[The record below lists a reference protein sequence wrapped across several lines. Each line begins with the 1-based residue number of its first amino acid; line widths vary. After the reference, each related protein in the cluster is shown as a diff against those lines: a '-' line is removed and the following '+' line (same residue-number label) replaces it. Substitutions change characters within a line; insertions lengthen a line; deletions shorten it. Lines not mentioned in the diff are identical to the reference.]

1 MEQTYQYSWIIPFL
15 PLPVP
20 MLIGAGLLLFP
31 SATKSLRRMW
41 AFQSVFLLSI
51 VMIFSI
57 NLFIQQINGSSIYQY
72 VWSWIINND
81 FSLEFGYLIDPLTS
95 IMSIL
100 ITTIGIM
107 VLIYSDNYMSYDQ
120 GYLRFF
126 AYMSFFSTSM
136 LGLVTSSNLI
146 QIYIFWELV
155 GMCSYLLIGF
165 WFTRPVSANACQKAF
180 VTNRVGDFG
189 LLLGILGFYWITGS
203 FEFRDLFKIFN
214 NLISNNHNEVNFLFV
229 TFCAVLLFSGAVAKS
244 AQFPLH
250 VWLPDAMEGP
260 TPISALIHAAT
271 MVAAGIFLVA
281 RLIPLFIVIPHIMNF
296 ISLVGVIT
304 ILFGATFALAQK
316 DIKRGLAYST
326 MSQLGYMMLA
336 LGMGSY
342 RSALFH
348 LITHAYSKALL
359 FLGSGS
365 VIHSMETLVGYSP
378 NKSQNMV
385 YMGGLTK
392 HIPITKTAFLLGTL
406 SLCGIPPLACFWSK
420 DEILNDTW
428 LYSPIFAIIAW
439 FTAGLTAFYMF
450 RIYLLTFEG
459 HLNVHFQNYS
469 GKKNTPLYSISLWGK
484 EDSKRINKNF
494 RLLTLLTMK
503 NHDIF
508 SFFSKKT
515 YLILIDQNSR
525 NITQPFITITH
536 FGNKKFF
543 LYPYE
548 SDNTMLFPI
557 LVLVLFTLFVGSLGI
572 PFNQE
577 GLYLDI
583 LSKWL
588 TPSINLLHQN
598 LNNSIDWYE
607 FLKDAIFSVS
617 IALFGIFIAFF
628 LYKPVYSSLQ
638 NWDLINSFVKTGPKR
653 ILLDKIINGIYD
665 WSYNRGYIDAFY
677 ARFLIGGIRG
687 LTKLTSFFDR
697 RVIDGIT
704 NGVGVLS
711 FFVGEGIKSAGS
723 GRISSYLFL
732 YFFFVAILLLIYIN
746 LLLFLFI
753 SFISIVFSFFFLN
766 VYDNPTV
773 GLHELRP
780 TGIPIR

>member
-1 MEQTYQYSWIIPFL
+1 MEQTYQYAWIIPFL

-51 VMIFSI
+51 VMLFSI
-57 NLFIQQINGSSIYQY
+57 NLSIQQINGSSIYQY

-165 WFTRPVSANACQKAF
+165 WFTRPVAANACQKAF

-229 TFCAVLLFSGAVAKS
+229 TFCAVLLFAGAVAKS

-296 ISLVGVIT
+296 ISLIGVIT

-385 YMGGLTK
+385 FMGGLTK
-392 HIPITKTAFLLGTL
+392 HVPITKTAFLLGTL

-420 DEILNDTW
+420 DEIINDTW

-469 GKKNTPLYSISLWGK
+469 GKKNTPFYSISLWGK
-484 EDSKRINKNF
+484 EDSKKINKNF
-494 RLLTLLTMK
+494 SLLTLLTIK
-503 NHDIF
+503 NHNIF

-515 YLILIDQNSR
+515 YRIDQNAR
-525 NITQPFITITH
+525 NITQPFITITS

-543 LYPYE
+543 SYPYE

-572 PFNQE
+572 PFNHE
-577 GLYLDI
+577 GVYLDI

-607 FLKDAIFSVS
+607 FLKDALFSVS
-617 IALFGIFIAFF
+617 IAIFGIFIAFF

-687 LTKLTSFFDR
+687 LAKLTSFFDR

-711 FFVGEGIKSAGS
+711 FFVGEGIKSIGG
-723 GRISSYLFL
+723 GRISSYLFV
-732 YFFFVAILLLIYIN
+732 YFFFVAILFLLKLIYIN
-746 LLLFLFI
+746 LLQ
-753 SFISIVFSFFFLN
+753 
-766 VYDNPTV
+766 Y
-773 GLHELRP
+773 
-780 TGIPIR
+780 

>member
-1 MEQTYQYSWIIPFL
+1 MKQTYQYAWIIPLL

-20 MLIGAGLLLFP
+20 MLIGLGLLLFP
-31 SATKSLRRMW
+31 TSTKKLRRIW
-41 AFQSVFLLSI
+41 AFQSVLLLGI
-51 VMIFSI
+51 VMIFST
-57 NLFIQQINGSSIYQY
+57 NLSIQQINNSFVYQH

-81 FSLEFGYLIDPLTS
+81 FSLEFGYLIDPLTT

-100 ITTIGIM
+100 ITTVGIM
-107 VLIYSDNYMSYDQ
+107 VLVYSDNYMSHDQ

-126 AYMSFFSTSM
+126 AYMSFFSSSM

-155 GMCSYLLIGF
+155 GICSYLLIGF
-165 WFTRPVSANACQKAF
+165 WFTRPVAANACQKAF

-189 LLLGILGFYWITGS
+189 LLLGILGFYWVTGS
-203 FEFRDLFKIFN
+203 FEFRDLFEIFN
-214 NLISNNHNEVNFLFV
+214 NLIYNNEVHFLFI
-229 TFCAVLLFSGAVAKS
+229 TLCAVLLFAGAVAKS

-250 VWLPDAMEGP
+250 IWLPDAMEGP

-271 MVAAGIFLVA
+271 MVAAGVFLVA
-281 RLIPLFIVIPHIMNF
+281 RLLPLFILIPHIMNF
-296 ISLVGVIT
+296 ISLIG
-304 ILFGATFALAQK
+304 ILTVLLGATLALAQK

-365 VIHSMETLVGYSP
+365 IIHSMETIVGYSP

-385 YMGGLTK
+385 LMGGLTK
-392 HIPITKTAFLLGTL
+392 YVPITKTTFLLGTL

-420 DEILNDTW
+420 DEILNDSW

-439 FTAGLTAFYMF
+439 STAGLTAFYMF

-459 HLNVHFQNYS
+459 HLNANFQNYS
-469 GKKNTPLYSISLWGK
+469 GKKNTPFYSISLWGK
-484 EDSKRINKNF
+484 KGSKRINKNF
-494 RLLTLLTMK
+494 CLLTLLTM
-503 NHDIF
+503 NNNESA
-508 SFFSKKT
+508 SFFSKKI
-515 YLILIDQNSR
+515 YRLDENVR
-525 NITQPFITITH
+525 NMTQPFFTITYTY
-536 FGNKKFF
+536 FGNKKSY

-548 SDNTMLFPI
+548 SDNTMLFSI
-557 LVLVLFTLFVGSLGI
+557 LVLVLFTLFVGFLGI

-577 GLYLDI
+577 GVNLDI

-588 TPSINLLHQN
+588 TPYINLLHPN
-598 LNNSIDWYE
+598 LNNSMDWYE
-607 FLKDAIFSVS
+607 FAKDAVFSVS
-617 IALFGIFIAFF
+617 IAYFGIIIASF

-638 NWDLINSFVKTGPKR
+638 NLDLINLFVKTGPKR
-653 ILLDKIINGIYD
+653 ILLDKIRNGLYV

-677 ARFLIGGIRG
+677 TTSLTGGIRG
-687 LTKLTSFFDR
+687 LAEFTNFFDR

-704 NGVGVLS
+704 NGVGIMS
-711 FFVGEGIKSAGS
+711 FFVGEGIKSVGG
-723 GRISSYLFL
+723 GRISSYLFFYL
-732 YFFFVAILLLIYIN
+732 SYVSIFILIFY
-746 LLLFLFI
+746 LLLFE
-753 SFISIVFSFFFLN
+753 SIRKIFDF
-766 VYDNPTV
+766 
-773 GLHELRP
+773 
-780 TGIPIR
+780 

>member
-1 MEQTYQYSWIIPFL
+1 MEQTYQYTWIIPLL
-15 PLPVP
+15 PLTVP
-20 MLIGAGLLLFP
+20 MLIGVGLLLFP
-31 SATKSLRRMW
+31 TATKNLRRMW
-41 AFQSVFLLSI
+41 FFQSILLLSI

-57 NLFIQQINGSSIYQY
+57 NLSIQQINSSSIYQY

-100 ITTIGIM
+100 ITTVGIM
-107 VLIYSDNYMSYDQ
+107 VLIYSDNYMSHDQ

-165 WFTRPVSANACQKAF
+165 WFARPVAANACQKAF

-203 FEFRDLFKIFN
+203 FEFRDLFEVFN
-214 NLISNNHNEVNFLFV
+214 NLISTNEVNFLFA
-229 TFCAVLLFSGAVAKS
+229 TLCAVLLFAGAVAKS

-250 VWLPDAMEGP
+250 IWLPDAMEGP

-281 RLIPLFIVIPHIMNF
+281 RLLPLFIVIPYIMNF
-296 ISLVGVIT
+296 IALIGIIT
-304 ILFGATFALAQK
+304 VFLGATLALAQK

-342 RSALFH
+342 RNALFH

-365 VIHSMETLVGYSP
+365 VIHSMETVVGYSP
-378 NKSQNMV
+378 DKSQNMGL
-385 YMGGLTK
+385 MGGLTK
-392 HIPITKTAFLLGTL
+392 HVPITKTAFLLGTL

-420 DEILNDTW
+420 DEILNDSW

-439 FTAGLTAFYMF
+439 ATAGLTAFYMF

-459 HLNVHFQNYS
+459 HLNVYFQNYS
-469 GKKNTPLYSISLWGK
+469 GKQNTPFYSISLWGK
-484 EDSKRINKNF
+484 RGLKGIKINF
-494 RLLTLLTMK
+494 RLLTI
-503 NHDIF
+503 NNNENA
-508 SFFSKKT
+508 SFFSQKIYRIDENVKKM
-515 YLILIDQNSR
+515 
-525 NITQPFITITH
+525 TQPFISIAH
-536 FGNKKFF
+536 FKNKKTDS
-543 LYPYE
+543 YPSE
-548 SDNTMLFPI
+548 SDNTMLFPLLI
-557 LVLVLFTLFVGSLGI
+557 LGLFTLFVGFLGI

-577 GLYLDI
+577 GDI

-588 TPSINLLHQN
+588 APSINLLHEKSQN
-598 LNNSIDWYE
+598 PMDWYE
-607 FLKDAIFSVS
+607 FLKDSIFSIS
-617 IALFGIFIAFF
+617 IAFGGIFVASL
-628 LYKPVYSSLQ
+628 LYKPIYSSLFKDF
-638 NWDLINSFVKTGPKR
+638 DLINSFVKRGPKR
-653 ILLDKIINGIYD
+653 IVSDKILNGIYD
-665 WSYNRGYIDAFY
+665 WSYNRAYIDAFY
-677 ARFLIGGIRG
+677 KTSLTGGVRRLAE
-687 LTKLTSFFDR
+687 LTHLFDR

-704 NGVGVLS
+704 NGVGLLN
-711 FFVGEGIKSAGS
+711 FFVGEGFKYVGG

-732 YFFFVAILLLIYIN
+732 YLFSVSIFLVIYYYY
-746 LLLFLFI
+746 L
-753 SFISIVFSFFFLN
+753 V
-766 VYDNPTV
+766 
-773 GLHELRP
+773 
-780 TGIPIR
+780 

>member
-1 MEQTYQYSWIIPFL
+1 MEQTYQYAWIIPFL

-57 NLFIQQINGSSIYQY
+57 NLSIQQINGSSIYQY

-81 FSLEFGYLIDPLTS
+81 FSLELGYLIDPLTS

-165 WFTRPVSANACQKAF
+165 WFTRPVAANACQKAF

-229 TFCAVLLFSGAVAKS
+229 TLCAVLLFAGAVAKS

-271 MVAAGIFLVA
+271 MVVAGIFLVA
-281 RLIPLFIVIPHIMNF
+281 RLFPLFIVIPHIMNF

-385 YMGGLTK
+385 FMGGLTK
-392 HIPITKTAFLLGTL
+392 HVPITKIAFLLGTL

-459 HLNVHFQNYS
+459 HLNVHFKNYS
-469 GKKNTPLYSISLWGK
+469 GKKNTPFYSISLWGK
-484 EDSKRINKNF
+484 EDSKIINKNF

-503 NHDIF
+503 NHEIA

-515 YLILIDQNSR
+515 YRIDQNAR
-525 NITQPFITITH
+525 NITQPFITITR

-543 LYPYE
+543 SYPYE

-577 GLYLDI
+577 GVYLDI

-588 TPSINLLHQN
+588 TPSINLLHKN

-607 FLKDAIFSVS
+607 FLKDALSSVS
-617 IALFGIFIAFF
+617 IALFGIFIAFL

-638 NWDLINSFVKTGPKR
+638 NWDLINYFVKTGPKR

-677 ARFLIGGIRG
+677 ARFFIGGIRR
-687 LTKLTSFFDR
+687 LAKLTSFFDR

-704 NGVGVLS
+704 NGIGVLS
-711 FFVGEGIKSAGS
+711 FFVGEGIKSIGG

-732 YFFFVAILLLIYIN
+732 YLFFVSIFLLIT
-746 LLLFLFI
+746 
-753 SFISIVFSFFFLN
+753 SFF
-766 VYDNPTV
+766 
-773 GLHELRP
+773 
-780 TGIPIR
+780 

>member
-1 MEQTYQYSWIIPFL
+1 MEQTYQYAWIIPFL

-20 MLIGAGLLLFP
+20 MLIGLGLLIFP
-31 SATKSLRRMW
+31 TATKSLRRMW
-41 AFQSVFLLSI
+41 AFQSVLLLSI

-57 NLFIQQINGSSIYQY
+57 NLSIQQINSSSVYQY

-100 ITTIGIM
+100 ITTVGIL
-107 VLIYSDNYMSYDQ
+107 VLIYSDNYMSHDH

-165 WFTRPVSANACQKAF
+165 WFTRPVAAKACQKAF

-203 FEFRDLFKIFN
+203 FEFRDLFQIFN
-214 NLISNNHNEVNFLFV
+214 NLISNNEVNFLFV
-229 TFCAVLLFSGAVAKS
+229 TLCAVLLFAGAIAKS

-281 RLIPLFIVIPHIMNF
+281 RLMPLFIVIPHIMNF
-296 ISLVGVIT
+296 ISLIGIIT
-304 ILFGATFALAQK
+304 VFLGATLALAQK

-365 VIHSMETLVGYSP
+365 VIHSMETLVGYCP
-378 NKSQNMV
+378 KKSQNMV
-385 YMGGLTK
+385 LMGGLTK
-392 HIPITKTAFLLGTL
+392 YVPITKNSFLLGTL

-420 DEILNDTW
+420 DEILNDSW

-439 FTAGLTAFYMF
+439 STAGLTAFYMC

-469 GKKNTPLYSISLWGK
+469 GKRNTPLYSISLWGK
-484 EDSKRINKNF
+484 AGSKISNKNR
-494 RLLTLLTMK
+494 RLVTLLK
-503 NHDIF
+503 SGRP
-508 SFFSKKT
+508 SFFSNKVDQIDENVRN
-515 YLILIDQNSR
+515 LI
-525 NITQPFITITH
+525 QPFLSIPNL
-536 FGNKKFF
+536 GNTKTS

-557 LVLVLFTLFVGSLGI
+557 LILILFTLFVGFLGI
-572 PFNQE
+572 PFNQDV
-577 GLYLDI
+577 DI
-583 LSKWL
+583 LTKWL
-588 TPSINLLHQN
+588 TPSINLLHKN
-598 LNNSIDWYE
+598 ENNSIDWYE
-607 FLKDAIFSVS
+607 FCKDALFSVS
-617 IALFGIFIAFF
+617 IASFGIFIAFF
-628 LYKPVYSSLQ
+628 LYKPVYSSFQ
-638 NWDLINSFVKTGPKR
+638 NFYLINSFVKMGPKR
-653 ILLDKIINGIYD
+653 NFYDKIKNAIYD
-665 WSYNRGYIDAFY
+665 WSDNRGYIDSFY
-677 ARFLIGGIRG
+677 GTFLIGGMRK
-687 LTKLTSFFDR
+687 LAKLTHFFDR
-697 RVIDGIT
+697 IIIDGIP
-704 NGVGVLS
+704 NGVGLMS
-711 FFVGEGIKSAGS
+711 FFVAEVIKSVGG
-723 GRISSYLFL
+723 GRISSYLFFYFSYVSIFL
-732 YFFFVAILLLIYIN
+732 VIYYFFN
-746 LLLFLFI
+746 L
-753 SFISIVFSFFFLN
+753 
-766 VYDNPTV
+766 
-773 GLHELRP
+773 
-780 TGIPIR
+780 

>member
-1 MEQTYQYSWIIPFL
+1 MEHTYQYAWIIPFV

-20 MLIGAGLLLFP
+20 ILIGIGLLLFP
-31 SATKSLRRMW
+31 TATKSLRRMW
-41 AFQSVFLLSI
+41 AFPSVLLLSI
-51 VMIFSI
+51 VMIFS
-57 NLFIQQINGSSIYQY
+57 LDLAIQQINSSSIYQY
-72 VWSWIINND
+72 VWSWTINND
-81 FSLEFGYLIDPLTS
+81 FALEFGHLIDPLTS

-100 ITTIGIM
+100 ITTVGIM
-107 VLIYSDNYMSYDQ
+107 VLIYSDNYMSHDQ

-126 AYMSFFSTSM
+126 AYMSFFNASM

-165 WFTRPVSANACQKAF
+165 WFTRPSAANACQKAF

-189 LLLGILGFYWITGS
+189 LLLGILGLYWITGS
-203 FEFRDLFKIFN
+203 FEFRDLFEIFN
-214 NLISNNHNEVNFLFV
+214 NLIYKNQVN
-229 TFCAVLLFSGAVAKS
+229 LLFCTLCAFLLFAGAVAKS

-281 RLIPLFIVIPHIMNF
+281 RLLPLFIVIPYIMNL
-296 ISLVGVIT
+296 ISLISIIT
-304 ILFGATFALAQK
+304 VLLGATLALAQK
-316 DIKRGLAYST
+316 DIKRSLAYST

-342 RSALFH
+342 QASLFH

-365 VIHSMETLVGYSP
+365 IIHSMEAVVGYSP

-385 YMGGLTK
+385 LMGGLTK
-392 HIPITKTAFLLGTL
+392 HVPITKIAFLLGTL

-420 DEILNDTW
+420 DEILHDSW
-428 LYSPIFAIIAW
+428 LYSPIFAIIACS
-439 FTAGLTAFYMF
+439 TAGLTAFYMF

-459 HLNVHFQNYS
+459 HLNINFKNYS
-469 GKKNTPLYSISLWGK
+469 GKTSSSVYSISLWGK
-484 EDSKRINKNF
+484 DSPKTIKKNLSLVT
-494 RLLTLLTMK
+494 LLTLTLNNNQK
-503 NHDIF
+503 F
-508 SFFSKKT
+508 SFFSNKTCQIDGNVKKLT
-515 YLILIDQNSR
+515 R
-525 NITQPFITITH
+525 PFITH
-536 FGNKKFF
+536 FERKNA
-543 LYPYE
+543 LSYPHE
-548 SDNTMLFPI
+548 ADNTMLFPLLI
-557 LVLVLFTLFVGSLGI
+557 LVLFTLFVGVIGI
-572 PFNQE
+572 PLNQE
-577 GLYLDI
+577 GADLSI

-598 LNNSIDWYE
+598 SPNSVDWYE
-607 FLKDAIFSVS
+607 FVTNAIFSVS
-617 IALFGIFIAFF
+617 IAYFGIFIASI

-638 NWDLINSFVKTGPKR
+638 NLNLLNSFAKTGPKR
-653 ILLDKIINGIYD
+653 IFWDKIINVIYR

-677 ARFLIGGIRG
+677 TASLTKGIRG
-687 LTKLTSFFDR
+687 LAELTHFFDR

-704 NGVGVLS
+704 NGVGVVS
-711 FFVGEGIKSAGS
+711 FFVGEGFKYVGG

-732 YFFFVAILLLIYIN
+732 YLFYVLIFLVFFFFN
-746 LLLFLFI
+746 LNL
-753 SFISIVFSFFFLN
+753 
-766 VYDNPTV
+766 
-773 GLHELRP
+773 
-780 TGIPIR
+780 

>member
-1 MEQTYQYSWIIPFL
+1 MEQTYQYAWIIPFV

-20 MLIGAGLLLFP
+20 MLIGVGLLLFP
-31 SATKSLRRMW
+31 TATKNLRRMW
-41 AFQSVFLLSI
+41 AFPSILLLGI

-57 NLFIQQINGSSIYQY
+57 NLSIQQINSSCIYQY
-72 VWSWIINND
+72 VWSWTINND

-95 IMSIL
+95 IMSML
-100 ITTIGIM
+100 ITTVGIM
-107 VLIYSDNYMSYDQ
+107 VLIYSDNYMAHDQ

-165 WFTRPVSANACQKAF
+165 WFTRPLAANACQKAF
-180 VTNRVGDFG
+180 VSNRVGDFG

-203 FEFRDLFKIFN
+203 FEFRDLFEILN
-214 NLISNNHNEVNFLFV
+214 NFISKNEVNSSFV
-229 TFCAVLLFSGAVAKS
+229 TLCAALLFTGAVAKS

-281 RLIPLFIVIPHIMNF
+281 RLLPLFIVIPYIMNF
-296 ISLVGVIT
+296 ISFIGIIT
-304 ILFGATFALAQK
+304 VLLGATLALAQK

-365 VIHSMETLVGYSP
+365 IIHSMETIVGYSP
-378 NKSQNMV
+378 DKSQNMV
-385 YMGGLTK
+385 LMGGLRK
-392 HIPITKTAFLLGTL
+392 HVPITQISFLLGTL

-420 DEILNDTW
+420 DEILNDSW
-428 LYSPIFAIIAW
+428 LYSRIFAIIAW
-439 FTAGLTAFYMF
+439 STAGLTAFYMF

-469 GKKNTPLYSISLWGK
+469 GKQNTPFYSISLWGK
-484 EDSKRINKNF
+484 GDSKRINKNF
-494 RLLTLLTMK
+494 RLLRMNNSK
-503 NHDIF
+503 SS

-515 YLILIDQNSR
+515 YRSDKNVR
-525 NITQPFITITH
+525 NRVGPFLTIVH
-536 FGNKKFF
+536 FENKKDSS
-543 LYPYE
+543 YPYE
-548 SDNTMLFPI
+548 SDNTMLFPL
-557 LVLVLFTLFVGSLGI
+557 LVLGIFTLFVGSLGI
-572 PFNQE
+572 PFNRE
-577 GLYLDI
+577 LDI
-583 LSKWL
+583 LTKWL
-588 TPSINLLHQN
+588 TPSINLLHQK
-598 LNNSIDWYE
+598 LNDSIHWYE
-607 FLKDAIFSVS
+607 FWKDAIFSVS
-617 IALFGIFIAFF
+617 IAYFGIFIASF
-628 LYKPVYSSLQ
+628 LYKPIYSSFP
-638 NWDLINSFVKTGPKR
+638 NFFLINLFVKTGPKR
-653 ILLDKIINGIYD
+653 SLWDKILNGLYN
-665 WSYNRGYIDAFY
+665 WSYNRAYIDAFY
-677 ARFLIGGIRG
+677 TTALTGAVRG
-687 LTKLTSFFDR
+687 LAQLTHFFDR

-704 NGVGVLS
+704 NGVGVMS
-711 FFVGEGIKSAGS
+711 FFVGEGMKYVGA
-723 GRISSYLFL
+723 GRISSYLFFYLSCVSIFLLGL
-732 YFFFVAILLLIYIN
+732 YFP
-746 LLLFLFI
+746 
-753 SFISIVFSFFFLN
+753 VF
-766 VYDNPTV
+766 
-773 GLHELRP
+773 
-780 TGIPIR
+780 

>member
-165 WFTRPVSANACQKAF
+165 WFTRPVAANACQKAF

-203 FEFRDLFKIFN
+203 FEFRDLFKILN

-378 NKSQNMV
+378 NKSQNVV

-515 YLILIDQNSR
+515 YLIDQNSR

-687 LTKLTSFFDR
+687 LAKLTSFFDR

-732 YFFFVAILLLIYIN
+732 YFFFVAILLLIYY
-746 LLLFLFI
+746 
-753 SFISIVFSFFFLN
+753 FF
-766 VYDNPTV
+766 
-773 GLHELRP
+773 
-780 TGIPIR
+780 